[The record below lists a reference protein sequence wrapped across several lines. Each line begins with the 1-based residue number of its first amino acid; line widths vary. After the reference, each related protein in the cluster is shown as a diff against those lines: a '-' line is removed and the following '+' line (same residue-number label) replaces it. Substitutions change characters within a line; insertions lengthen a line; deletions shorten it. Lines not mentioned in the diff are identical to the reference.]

1 MLEFIRT
8 HRRLMQFLLLL
19 IIFPSFAF
27 FGLESYTRMSDREAP
42 VAKVA
47 GQTITQQEW
56 NAAQGRQLDRF
67 RQMFGDQFNAAMF
80 DTPEARQGVL
90 DNLIGQ
96 KALAAYVADNYLT
109 VSDDTVRKTIVE
121 IQGLV
126 GADGKFDKERYKQ
139 LLAAQGMTPDKFEA
153 GLRRDLAIQQTNAVI
168 QGTAFSPKAV
178 ASRIATLNQQ
188 VRNVQELPFTPA
200 AFKSQATVT
209 DAMLQDY
216 YSKNAA
222 QFEIPET
229 IKAEYVVLSAE
240 LVEAQIK
247 VSDADIKTYYEQ
259 NLARYKTEEQRRAS
273 HILINAGKTASAAEK
288 ANAKA
293 KAEKLLAQLRKTPAD
308 FAKLAKENSQD
319 PGSAERGGDLDFFG
333 KGMMVKPFEDT
344 AFKLKEGEISD
355 VVESDFGYHII
366 RLTAIKPAAVR
377 ALAEVKDNIIDEIK
391 RQQAGKK
398 FADMSE
404 QFTNMVYEQADS
416 LKPVAD
422 KLGLKIDTVTSL
434 TRKPNPAL
442 PKGAAYNQPKF
453 LAALFA
459 DEATRNKRNT
469 EAVEVAPHVLVAGHV
484 IEYKPVTKSPLAEV
498 KTVVEERVATIEAA
512 QLAKKAGEAKLV
524 EVRAGAAADFGA
536 AIAVSRTKGD
546 SVPGPTLAA
555 IMKADISKL
564 PAYVGVSLPG
574 RGYSIYRINSVSAD
588 VVDEVNL
595 KAEQQQVDEYL
606 AAQEMS
612 AYLAVMKKR
621 AKAEILKPVAAAK
634 SATTPATA
642 PAQ

>member
-27 FGLESYTRMSDREAP
+27 FGLESYTRMSDRDEP

-47 GQTITQQEW
+47 GQSISQQEW
-56 NAAQGRQLDRF
+56 TAAQSRQLDRF
-67 RQMFGDQFNAAMF
+67 RQMFGEQFNPAMF

-90 DNLIGQ
+90 DNLIAQ

-121 IQGLV
+121 IQGLTD
-126 GADGKFDKERYKQ
+126 ADGKFDKERYKA

-168 QGTAFSPKAV
+168 QGTAFSPKTV

-200 AFKSQATVT
+200 AFKSQVNLT
-209 DAMLQDY
+209 DAMLEEY
-216 YSKNAA
+216 YKKNAA

-229 IKAEYVVLSAE
+229 IKAEYVVLSGE
-240 LVEAQIK
+240 LVESQIK
-247 VSDADIKTYYEQ
+247 VDDADVKTYYEQ

-273 HILINAGKTASAAEK
+273 HILISAGKAASVGEN

-293 KAEKLLAQLRKTPAD
+293 KAEKLLAQLRKSPGD

-333 KGMMVKPFEDT
+333 KGMMVKPFED
-344 AFKLKEGEISD
+344 AAYKLKEGEVSD
-355 VVESDFGYHII
+355 LVESDFGYHII
-366 RLTAIKPAAVR
+366 RLTAIKPAAIR
-377 ALAEVKDNIIDEIK
+377 SMAEVKDNIVDEIK

-398 FADMSE
+398 FAEMTE
-404 QFTNMVYEQADS
+404 QFTNMVYEQSDS
-416 LKPVAD
+416 LKPAAD
-422 KLGLKIDTVTSL
+422 KLGLKIETVSSL

-442 PKGAAYNQPKF
+442 PKGAAFNQPKF

-469 EAVEVAPHVLVAGHV
+469 EAIEVAPNVLVAGRV
-484 IEYKPVTKSPLAEV
+484 LEYKPVTKSPLAEV
-498 KTVVEERVATIEAA
+498 KTVVEERLTNIEAE
-512 QLAKKAGEAKLV
+512 QLAKKAGEAKLA
-524 EVRAGAAADFGA
+524 EVRAGAVGEFGA
-536 AIAVSRTKGD
+536 NLAVSRNKADG
-546 SVPGPTLAA
+546 VPGQAMAA
-555 IMKADISKL
+555 IMKADITNL
-564 PAYVGVSLPG
+564 PAYVGVALPG
-574 RGYSIYRINSVSAD
+574 RGYSIYRINSVAAD
-588 VVDEVNL
+588 AVDEVNM
-595 KAEQQQVDEYL
+595 KAEQQQVDEFL

-612 AYLAVMKKR
+612 AYLGVVKKR

-634 SATTPATA
+634 PATVAA
-642 PAQ
+642 PAAQ

>member
-27 FGLESYTRMSDREAP
+27 LGLESYTRMSDRDEP
-42 VAKVA
+42 VAKVG
-47 GQTITQQEW
+47 GQTISQQEW
-56 NAAQGRQLDRF
+56 TAAQSRQLDRF
-67 RQMFGDQFNAAMF
+67 RQMFGEQFNPAMF

-90 DNLIGQ
+90 DNLVAQ

-109 VSDDTVRKTIVE
+109 VSDETVRKTIVE
-121 IQGLV
+121 IQGLT
-126 GADGKFDKERYKQ
+126 GADGKFDKERYKA

-178 ASRIATLNQQ
+178 ATRVATLNQQ

-200 AFKSQATVT
+200 AFKSQVKLT
-209 DAMLQDY
+209 DAMLEAY
-216 YSKNAA
+216 YKKNAA
-222 QFEIPET
+222 QFEIPE
-229 IKAEYVVLSAE
+229 IVKAEYVVLSGE
-240 LVEAQIK
+240 LVESQIK

-259 NLARYKTEEQRRAS
+259 NLTRYKTEEQRRAS
-273 HILINAGKTASAAEK
+273 HILISAGKAASVGEK
-288 ANAKA
+288 TNAKA
-293 KAEKLLAQLRKTPAD
+293 KAEKLLAQLRKSPAD

-333 KGMMVKPFEDT
+333 KGMMLKPFEDI
-344 AFKLKEGEISD
+344 AFKLKEGEISEL
-355 VVESDFGYHII
+355 VESDFGYHII
-366 RLTAIKPAAVR
+366 RLTAVKPAATR
-377 ALAEVKDNIIDEIK
+377 PMAEVKDNIIDEIK

-398 FADMSE
+398 FAEMAE

-422 KLGLKIDTVTSL
+422 KLGLKIETIASL

-442 PKGAAYNQPKF
+442 PKGAVFNQPKF
-453 LAALFA
+453 LSALFA

-469 EAVEVAPHVLVAGHV
+469 EAVEVAPNVLVAGRV
-484 IEYKPVTKSPLAEV
+484 LEYKPVTKSPRAEV
-498 KTVVEERVATIEAA
+498 KPVVEERVTNIEAE
-512 QLAKKAGEAKLV
+512 QLAKKAGEMKLA
-524 EVRAGAAADFGA
+524 EVRGGATAEFGA
-536 AIAVSRTKGD
+536 NLAVSRNKADG
-546 SVPGPTLAA
+546 VPGQAMAA
-555 IMKADISKL
+555 IMKADVTNL

-574 RGYSIYRINSVSAD
+574 RGYSIYRINSVAAD
-588 VVDEVNL
+588 AVDEVNM
-595 KAEQQQVDEYL
+595 KAEQQQVDEFL
-606 AAQEMS
+606 AAQEMA
-612 AYLAVMKKR
+612 AYLGVVKKR

-634 SATTPATA
+634 PA
-642 PAQ
+642 PAAQ

>member
-27 FGLESYTRMSDREAP
+27 FGLESYTRMSDRDEP

-47 GQTITQQEW
+47 GQSISQQEW
-56 NAAQGRQLDRF
+56 TAAQSRQLDRF
-67 RQMFGDQFNAAMF
+67 RQMFGEQFNPAMF

-90 DNLIGQ
+90 DNLIAQ

-121 IQGLV
+121 IQGLTD
-126 GADGKFDKERYKQ
+126 ADGKFDKERYKA

-168 QGTAFSPKAV
+168 QGTAFSPKTV

-200 AFKSQATVT
+200 AFKSQVKLT
-209 DAMLQDY
+209 DAMLEEY
-216 YSKNAA
+216 YKKNAA

-229 IKAEYVVLSAE
+229 IKAEYVVLSGE
-240 LVEAQIK
+240 LVESQIK
-247 VSDADIKTYYEQ
+247 VDDADVKTYYEQ

-273 HILINAGKTASAAEK
+273 HILISAGKAASVGEN

-293 KAEKLLAQLRKTPAD
+293 KAEKLLAQLRKSPGD

-333 KGMMVKPFEDT
+333 KGMMVKPFED
-344 AFKLKEGEISD
+344 AAYKLKEGEVSD
-355 VVESDFGYHII
+355 LVESDFGYHII
-366 RLTAIKPAAVR
+366 RLTAIKPAAIR
-377 ALAEVKDNIIDEIK
+377 SMAEVKDNIVDEIK

-398 FADMSE
+398 FAEMTE
-404 QFTNMVYEQADS
+404 QFTNMVYEQSDS
-416 LKPVAD
+416 LKPAAD
-422 KLGLKIDTVTSL
+422 KLGLKIETVSSL

-442 PKGAAYNQPKF
+442 PKGAAFNQPKF

-469 EAVEVAPHVLVAGHV
+469 EAIEVAPNVLVAGRV
-484 IEYKPVTKSPLAEV
+484 LEYKPVTKSPLAEV
-498 KTVVEERVATIEAA
+498 KTVVEERLTNIEAE
-512 QLAKKAGEAKLV
+512 QLAKKAGETKLA
-524 EVRAGAAADFGA
+524 EVRAGAVGEFGA
-536 AIAVSRTKGD
+536 NLAVSRNKADG
-546 SVPGPTLAA
+546 VPGQAMAA
-555 IMKADISKL
+555 IMKADITNL
-564 PAYVGVSLPG
+564 PAYVGVALPG
-574 RGYSIYRINSVSAD
+574 RGYSIYRINSVAAD
-588 VVDEVNL
+588 AVDEVNM
-595 KAEQQQVDEYL
+595 KAEQQQVDEFL

-612 AYLAVMKKR
+612 AYLGVVKKR
-621 AKAEILKPVAAAK
+621 AKAEILKPVAVAK
-634 SATTPATA
+634 PATVAA
-642 PAQ
+642 PAAQ